1 MKTGSALS
9 LAQRRSRRLAVAI
22 ALSIAAHEVLAGL
35 IPASSDRSPAVR
47 ESLSDVR
54 ILTVRRLATPA
65 PRPIPTP
72 VERLV
77 FTHALRAVPAREGA
91 SGAPSARR
99 RIAMHPVKL
108 AVHRAAFAAHFETK
122 PVWDA
127 ASTGT
132 GSQSGTASANGSGN
146 GSGAGAQGAGTAAV
160 KTNEPC
166 GFVTFSDPHGSQ
178 YDSRTRGFYV
188 DIRMSVHFADGSN
201 AVADP
206 RLSLVL
212 CERSREP
219 VVGPEPK
226 GSGLS
231 HAFSGASG
239 REDPRRTP
247 TRPLRDGAQYL
258 RGHDAACG
266 LPRRLRRYGATTR
279 SKFEIVMLCRA
290 DESCDV
296 HVGAP
301 CTSFAKKIVLQQ
313 PVS

>member
-1 MKTGSALS
+1 M
-9 LAQRRSRRLAVAI
+9 AVAI

-91 SGAPSARR
+91 SGAPSAHR
-99 RIAMHPVKL
+99 RIALHPVRL

-122 PVWDA
+122 PVWDT

-146 GSGAGAQGAGTAAV
+146 GSGAGAQGAGAAAV

-188 DIRMSVHFADGSN
+188 NIRMSVHFADGSN
-201 AVADP
+201 QSLILDYPWYYASEAENPWSDRNLKDPAFPTRFQAPPAAKIPGEPQLVRYVMAHSTSEGMTLLADCP
-206 RLSLVL
+206 
-212 CERSREP
+212 
-219 VVGPEPK
+219 
-226 GSGLS
+226 
-231 HAFSGASG
+231 GAS
-239 REDPRRTP
+239 DATAPRP
-247 TRPLRDGAQYL
+247 D
-258 RGHDAACG
+258 
-266 LPRRLRRYGATTR
+266 R
-279 SKFEIVMLCRA
+279 SSR
-290 DESCDV
+290 S
-296 HVGAP
+296 
-301 CTSFAKKIVLQQ
+301 
-313 PVS
+313 